1 MAVSADT
8 LRTHLAYTTWASR
21 RLVDAAARL
30 TPEELTRDFQ
40 TADRSVLRSL
50 AHVFAADRIWLARLT
65 QAPTPQFITEE
76 DYSLS
81 VLQNDW
87 PALLDRW
94 QQWAADLT
102 DESAQAIVAYKD
114 MKGNPYSQ
122 PLWQLVLHVVNHGTH
137 HRGQVS
143 GFLRVMGH
151 SPPPLDLVFYYR
163 EQAAAASG

>member
-50 AHVFAADRIWLARLT
+50 AHVFAADRVWLARLT
-65 QAPTPQFITEE
+65 HAPAPQFITEA

-94 QQWAADLT
+94 QQWAANLT
-102 DESAQAIVAYKD
+102 DESARAIVAYKD

-151 SPPPLDLVFYYR
+151 TPPPLDLVFYYR